1 MRHQVLLATFCATAS
16 ALAQGTAS
24 KGSEWHKVSDDDGII
39 VYQKKVEGLD
49 TVSLRGETTIAASIK
64 HITDLMADNSI
75 AHLWMPM
82 VAERRTLKM
91 LSPMSRVEYTHVAMP
106 WPITDRYF
114 VNIGQA
120 ETQPDGSMKLS
131 VKSHERPQDFM
142 PLQPDKVLGILHFSE
157 FLLTKLEGGR
167 KTRIQLEVN
176 TDPKGNIPSWIV
188 NVAQRSWP
196 RDFFTGLIGQLRK
209 RGQIEDTIGPASSK
223 SIAH

>member
-1 MRHQVLLATFCATAS
+1 MRHPVLLATFCTAVS
-16 ALAQGTAS
+16 AIAQGPAS
-24 KGSEWHKVSDDDGII
+24 TGSAWHKVSDDDGII

-64 HITDLMADNSI
+64 HITDVMADNEI

-91 LSPMSRVEYTHVAMP
+91 LSPTSRIEYTHVAMP

-114 VNIGQA
+114 VNLGQA
-120 ETQPDGSMKLS
+120 ETLADGSVRLS
-131 VKSHERPQDFM
+131 VMSHEKPHDFL
-142 PLQPDKVLGILHFSE
+142 PPQPDKVLGILNYSE

-167 KTRIQLEVN
+167 RTRIQLEVN
-176 TDPKGNIPSWIV
+176 TDPKGNIPSWVV

-209 RGQIEDTIGPASSK
+209 RGQIEDTIGPASPK
-223 SIAH
+223 AVAH